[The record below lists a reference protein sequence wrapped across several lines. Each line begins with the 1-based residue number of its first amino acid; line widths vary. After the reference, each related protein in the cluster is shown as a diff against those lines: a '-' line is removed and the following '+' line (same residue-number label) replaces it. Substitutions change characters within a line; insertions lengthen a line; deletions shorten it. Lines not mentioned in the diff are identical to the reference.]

1 MNAANS
7 LSSLMA
13 GAIALGAAIATF
25 LIFWLVYRR
34 LRRRA
39 QIERKKVQQEL
50 EELKFALEQKTIT
63 GASDEKLAST
73 VALVD
78 QKEREWAIPNIPDE
92 LVSAFAS
99 QNCILFAGG
108 GISAQAGLPTWSLGL
123 KQILDRAARLDPS
136 QDWDTLRKGLE
147 QGEMSGVSELI
158 RARLPGEALAKI
170 CDEVFG
176 GPAMRT
182 SPMHSVLGHLPFTGV
197 LTTSWDRTLDAAF
210 EARHPNILSP
220 TDSQEFGEIIRE
232 RKFFLLKLYGDPS
245 KPEEFLFTPEE
256 YRKATYENES
266 FAKCVNSIYLSNT
279 IIFAG
284 ASLKGIDYFL
294 AGLRIRPDE
303 SRRHFAIVPKEPGME
318 IEAERFQTKYGIQL
332 LTYQPTPGFPEL
344 VQFFENLRAR
354 LNALPVSAKPNELV
368 PLTIDRIRLE
378 NIGSFENLD
387 LAFNST
393 WNVLLGNNGCGKST
407 ILKAIALC
415 LCGDDNKAKDVAG
428 YLLRSQTSRG
438 TIEIWVGPQK
448 YTTTLIRD
456 GRTINLKF
464 EQVTP
469 LQAKRWVVLGFPPL
483 RGISQQNPRGPS
495 GSDGSPNPEVSDLLP
510 LISGTVDTRL
520 DSLKQWIVN
529 LAMRAEPG
537 GKNSAEDQKRCNH
550 MINSF
555 FDLLGEITPGV
566 RCEFHEVDPLS
577 WSIIL
582 KTQDGEVPLDA
593 INQGTSSVLGW
604 IGTLLQRMYEIYRN
618 SDEPEKQPALVMVD
632 EIDAHMHPAW
642 QQVLVRTLRNLFPRV
657 QFLATSHSPLVVAGL
672 TQDEIWILRR
682 VLTGQRSV
690 VEITRPPAD
699 LKGWRVDQILNSSA
713 FDETGARDPD
723 TVELISTYTE
733 LAAKENPSSED
744 QARLEKASK
753 ELKVRLPAP
762 VEREHARK
770 AFEIIQE
777 FAQAQLSSMPVEEKK
792 KVSDELKVQLQEG
805 ITGSRRPL

>member
-1 MNAANS
+1 MNAANN
-7 LSSLMA
+7 LSGLMA
-13 GAIALGAAIATF
+13 VAIALGAAVAICV
-25 LIFWLVYRR
+25 IFWRIYLR
-34 LRRRA
+34 LKRRA
-39 QIERKKVQQEL
+39 QIEREKVQQEL
-50 EELKFALEQKTIT
+50 EELKFALEKKTIT
-63 GASDEKLAST
+63 GAGYEKLAST
-73 VALVD
+73 LALAE
-78 QKEREWAIPNIPDE
+78 QNEREGAIPDIPSD
-92 LVSAFAS
+92 LVSALAS

-108 GISAQAGLPTWSLGL
+108 GISAQAGLPTWGLGL
-123 KQILDRAARLDPS
+123 RQILDRAARLDPS

-220 TDSQEFGEIIRE
+220 TDSQQFGEIIRE
-232 RKFFLLKLYGDPS
+232 GKFFLLKLYGDPR
-245 KPEEFLFTPEE
+245 KLEEFLFTPEE

-266 FAKCVNSIYLSNT
+266 FAKCVHSIYLSNT

-284 ASLKGIDYFL
+284 ASLEGIHYFL
-294 AGLRIRPDE
+294 AGLRIHPDGG
-303 SRRHFAIVPKEPGME
+303 RRHFAIVPKQLGME
-318 IEAERFQTKYGIQL
+318 IEAERFRTKYGIEL

-344 VQFFENLRAR
+344 AQFFENLRAR
-354 LNALPVSAKPNELV
+354 VNALPVPVTSNELV

-387 LAFNST
+387 LTFNNT

-483 RGISQQNPRGPS
+483 RGISQQNPKGPS

-537 GKNSAEDQKRCNH
+537 GKNSAGDQERCNR

-555 FDLLGEITPGV
+555 FDLLGELTPGV
-566 RCEFHEVDPLS
+566 SCEFKEIDRTS
-577 WSIIL
+577 WRIIV
-582 KTQDGEVPLDA
+582 TTPDGAVPLDS
-593 INQGTSSVLGW
+593 ISQGTTSVYGW
-604 IGTLLQRMYEIYRN
+604 IGTLLQRMHEIYRH
-618 SDEPEKQPALVMVD
+618 SPEPEKEPALVLVD
-632 EIDAHMHPAW
+632 EIDAHMHPEW
-642 QQVLVRTLRNLFPRV
+642 QQMIVPLLQRKFPRLQV
-657 QFLATSHSPLVVAGL
+657 IATTHSPLIVGGMPVS
-672 TQDEIWILRR
+672 Q
-682 VLTGQRSV
+682 
-690 VEITRPPAD
+690 ITRFIREKSGKVTMAKID
-699 LKGWRVDQILNSSA
+699 EDMTLGRTDQILTGDLFGLGSTLSLGEEGEKLKAEYEHLLGITNRTKEQEERYAKLHISLESMLPAAGAETKLERRTQALVDTILTADYSA
-713 FDETGARDPD
+713 KNVGALKKKLLSKTRE
-723 TVELISTYTE
+723 VAKSMGWTE
-733 LAAKENPSSED
+733 L
-744 QARLEKASK
+744 Q
-753 ELKVRLPAP
+753 
-762 VEREHARK
+762 
-770 AFEIIQE
+770 
-777 FAQAQLSSMPVEEKK
+777 
-792 KVSDELKVQLQEG
+792 
-805 ITGSRRPL
+805 